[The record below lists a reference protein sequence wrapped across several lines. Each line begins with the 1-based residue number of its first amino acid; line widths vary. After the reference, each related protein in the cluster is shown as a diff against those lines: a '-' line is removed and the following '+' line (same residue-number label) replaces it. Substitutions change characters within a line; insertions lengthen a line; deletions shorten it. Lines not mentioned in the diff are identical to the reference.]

1 MFKFLQNLPDRLLLL
16 SGTLAVAGL
25 LGFAIFL
32 QKVLHE
38 DPCPLC
44 MVQRYTFL
52 AIGVI
57 YLIGGLHNPGKIG
70 VRIYAFFAFLFS
82 LAGLGV
88 ASRHIWLQH
97 LPPDQVPACGP
108 GLDYM
113 LDHFPMAEVL
123 KELVHGS
130 GECAA
135 RGWSFLGLNIPEW
148 ALVWFSLLG
157 IWSVLIMFRKQS

>member
-1 MFKFLQNLPDRLLLL
+1 MLKFWRTCSTRWLFLAN
-16 SGTLAVAGL
+16 TLAVTCL

-52 AIGVI
+52 TIGVI
-57 YLIGGLHNPGKIG
+57 SLIAALHGPKKTGTYFYG
-70 VRIYAFFAFLFS
+70 SLATLFS
-82 LAGLGV
+82 LAGIGV
-88 ASRHIWLQH
+88 SSRHIWLQH
-97 LPPDQVPACGP
+97 LPKDQVPACGP

-113 LDHFPMAEVL
+113 LDHFPMADVL

-135 RGWSFLGLNIPEW
+135 RGWDFLGLNIPEW
-148 ALVWFSLLG
+148 ALVWFSLIG
-157 IWSVLIMFRKQS
+157 IWSVLIMLRKQH